1 MSFLLIPNV
10 FSAFFIIGMGI
21 CHISFLQ
28 FFGLSIFGH
37 FWLFPFV
44 PFLFVAAMGDIVR
57 EILRA
62 LSSFQGW
69 KEGGSPVSVC
79 ASSLTLLSQEEEK
92 VEPIGREK
100 MNATPWLL
108 TA

>member
-1 MSFLLIPNV
+1 M
-10 FSAFFIIGMGI
+10 
-21 CHISFLQ
+21 
-28 FFGLSIFGH
+28 SIFGH

-79 ASSLTLLSQEEEK
+79 ASSLTLLSKEEEK

-100 MNATPWLL
+100 MKATPWLL
-108 TA
+108 TAWQKSR

>member
-1 MSFLLIPNV
+1 
-10 FSAFFIIGMGI
+10 
-21 CHISFLQ
+21 
-28 FFGLSIFGH
+28 
-37 FWLFPFV
+37 
-44 PFLFVAAMGDIVR
+44 MGDIVR

-108 TA
+108 TAWQKSR